1 MQLERRNKV
10 GEKMIINFQS
20 ERPNKWERPKTARM
34 DFPIIFI
41 LKGGKMPPE
50 MLVKLKLEKVLREM
64 LRDLWTAEILLNG
77 APIYE

>member
-1 MQLERRNKV
+1 MK
-10 GEKMIINFQS
+10 INFES
-20 ERPNKWERPKTARM
+20 ERPNKWEKSKTARM
-34 DFPIIFI
+34 DFPITFI

-50 MLVKLKLEKVLREM
+50 MLVKLKLEKVLQEM

>member
-1 MQLERRNKV
+1 M
-10 GEKMIINFQS
+10 G
-20 ERPNKWERPKTARM
+20 KTE
-34 DFPIIFI
+34 DCQDGFSYHFHF
-41 LKGGKMPPE
+41 KGGKMPPE